1 MSNDNILEVNLV
13 DYTANDIV
21 SLSAGRAF
29 REKIG
34 YSKYLIFD
42 DGSVYSKV
50 SHKNLKPIKK
60 STGYYAVNLYD
71 DNGNRKMFFIHQLV
85 AEAFL
90 PNLNHYIDINHKD
103 ENKANNAVKNL
114 EWCSKTY
121 NENYGSKKEREIK
134 TKTLNNCINGHK
146 KIIQYDLNNNFIKEW
161 NSLTEASNTL
171 NISIGNISSV
181 INEKRNQ
188 AGGYIWKAD

>member
-1 MSNDNILEVNLV
+1 MSQTN
-13 DYTANDIV
+13 YTANDIV
-21 SLSAGRAF
+21 SLSAGKAF

-42 DGSVYSKV
+42 DGNIYSKV

-71 DNGNRKMFFIHQLV
+71 DNGNRKMFFIHRLV

-90 PNLNHYIDINHKD
+90 PNLNHYTDINHKD
-103 ENKANNAVKNL
+103 ENKANNAAENL
-114 EWCSKTY
+114 EWCNKTY

-134 TKTLNNCINGHK
+134 TKTLNNRVNGHK
-146 KIIQYDLNNNFIKEW
+146 KIIQYDLDNNFLKEW
-161 NSLTEASNTL
+161 NSLTEASNIL

-181 INEKRNQ
+181 INGKRHQ
-188 AGGYIWKAD
+188 AGGYIWKAV

>member
-1 MSNDNILEVNLV
+1 MN
-13 DYTANDIV
+13 YTANDIV
-21 SLSAGRAF
+21 SLSPGRAF

-34 YSKYLIFD
+34 YSKYLIFN
-42 DGSVYSKV
+42 DGNIYSKV

-90 PNLNHYIDINHKD
+90 PNLNHYTDINHKD
-103 ENKANNAVKNL
+103 ENKANNAVENL

-181 INEKRNQ
+181 INGKRNQ

>member
-1 MSNDNILEVNLV
+1 
-13 DYTANDIV
+13 
-21 SLSAGRAF
+21 
-29 REKIG
+29 
-34 YSKYLIFD
+34 
-42 DGSVYSKV
+42 
-50 SHKNLKPIKK
+50 
-60 STGYYAVNLYD
+60 
-71 DNGNRKMFFIHQLV
+71 MFFIHQLV

-90 PNLNHYIDINHKD
+90 PNLNHYTDINHKD
-103 ENKANNAVKNL
+103 ESKANNAVENL

-181 INEKRNQ
+181 INGKRNQ

>member
-1 MSNDNILEVNLV
+1 MN
-13 DYTANDIV
+13 YTANDIV

-42 DGSVYSKV
+42 DGNIYSKV

-90 PNLNHYIDINHKD
+90 PNLNHYTDINHKD
-103 ENKANNAVKNL
+103 ENKANNAVENL
-114 EWCSKTY
+114 EWCTQKHNVQEARRY
-121 NENYGSKKEREIK
+121 NLREYIKGKDNANSKKV
-134 TKTLNNCINGHK
+134 G
-146 KIIQYDLNNNFIKEW
+146 QYDLKGNLIKIW
-161 NSLTEASNTL
+161 DCIMDIQRQLGFKNC
-171 NISIGNISSV
+171 NISLNCQG
-181 INEKRNQ
+181 KRKT
-188 AGGYIWKAD
+188 AYGFKWRYIYE